1 MNCLI
6 TINKEDIIKN
16 SFEEIINDKFLNKL
30 SRCPLCGYEM
40 DTLLEESIYNTCLTV
55 SYSNIL
61 FPNFLFFIFDF
72 EDEFKESNNLTNLID
87 AQNLITNLVKDK
99 IKINILDYYLIGCI
113 NYPQLF
119 HFTSFIFNLRHG
131 EENRIGKNYYYNDI
145 SDENNIEEINIKN
158 ENKIIKYISQYNIYI
173 AIYSNKV

>member
-40 DTLLEESIYNTCLTV
+40 DTLLEDSIYNTCLTV

-61 FPNFLFFIFDF
+61 FPNFLFLIFDF
-72 EDEFKESNNLTNLID
+72 EDEFKESINLTNLID
-87 AQNLITNLVKDK
+87 AQNLITNLVKY
-99 IKINILDYYLIGCI
+99 IININNLDYYLIGCI

-131 EENRIGKNYYYNDI
+131 EENRIGKKYYNDI